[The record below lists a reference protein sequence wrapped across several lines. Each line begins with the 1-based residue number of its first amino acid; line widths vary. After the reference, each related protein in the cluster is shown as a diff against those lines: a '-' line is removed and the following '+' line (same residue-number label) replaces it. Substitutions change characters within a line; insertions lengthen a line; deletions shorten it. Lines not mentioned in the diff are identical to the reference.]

1 MNISIQQAASALQAY
16 EQWHATIA
24 DNMSAA
30 NVPGFKRSTF
40 SLKGE
45 PTGPVDSSEA
55 SSENTSLKNYL
66 MPKGNDTLDHSAGLI
81 KHTGQPTDIA
91 LGGEGYFEL
100 VLEDAWRSDAGPENT
115 RAFTRDGEF
124 KVNEQGELVN
134 NQGFKVMG
142 TGGPIQFNE
151 ETGNNFD
158 IAPDGTISVNG
169 VDTGEELLAVD
180 IGDKSKL
187 RFINGNFVLS
197 EDDIGEAKQMDD
209 PKFQQKYVEQSN
221 VSAIHE
227 MTRMIHVMRSFEANH
242 HVIQQHDQ
250 RLGKVINELGQPI

>member
-30 NVPGFKRSTF
+30 NVPGFKRSKF
-40 SLKGE
+40 SLKAVN
-45 PTGPVDSSEA
+45 GPEISTDNA
-55 SSENTSLKNYL
+55 TLKNYL
-66 MPKGNDTLDHSAGLI
+66 MPKGDVTLDHSAGLI

-151 ETGNNFD
+151 DTGNNFD

-169 VDTGEELLAVD
+169 VDTGEKLLAVD

-187 RFINGNFVLS
+187 IFFNGNFVLR
-197 EDDIGEAKQMDD
+197 EDDTGEANDSDD
-209 PKFQQKYVEQSN
+209 PHFQQKYLSL
-221 VSAIHE
+221 IH
-227 MTRMIHVMRSFEANH
+227 I
-242 HVIQQHDQ
+242 
-250 RLGKVINELGQPI
+250 

>member
-16 EQWHATIA
+16 EHWHATIA

-30 NVPGFKRSTF
+30 NVPGFKRSKF
-40 SLKGE
+40 SLE
-45 PTGPVDSSEA
+45 AVNGPEISSDNA
-55 SSENTSLKNYL
+55 TLKNYL

-91 LGGEGYFEL
+91 IGGEGYFEL

-134 NQGFKVMG
+134 NQGFKVRG
-142 TGGPIQFNE
+142 TAGTIQFNE

-169 VDTGEELLAVD
+169 VDTGETLRAVD
-180 IGDKSKL
+180 IGDTNKL
-187 RFINGNFVLS
+187 RFINGNFVLP
-197 EDDIGEAKQMDD
+197 EDDIAEAKQMDD

>member
-16 EQWHATIA
+16 EQWHETIA

-30 NVPGFKRSTF
+30 NVPGFKRSKF
-40 SLKGE
+40 SLE
-45 PTGPVDSSEA
+45 AVNGPEISTDNA
-55 SSENTSLKNYL
+55 TLKNYL
-66 MPKGNDTLDHSAGLI
+66 MPKGDVTLDHSAGLI

-100 VLEDAWRSDAGPENT
+100 VLEDPWRSDAGTENT
-115 RAFTRDGEF
+115 TAYTRNGEF

-134 NQGFKVMG
+134 NQGLKVMG

-151 ETGNNFD
+151 DTGNNFD
-158 IAPDGTISVNG
+158 IAPDGTISENG
-169 VDTGEELLAVD
+169 VDTGEKLLAVNID
-180 IGDKSKL
+180 DKSKL
-187 RFINGNFVLS
+187 IPLDGNFVLR
-197 EDDIGEAKQMDD
+197 EDDTGEASETDD
-209 PKFQQKYVEQSN
+209 PNFQQKYVEQSN

-250 RLGKVINELGQPI
+250 RLGKVINEMGQPI

>member
-40 SLKGE
+40 SLE
-45 PTGPVDSSEA
+45 AVNGPEISSDNA
-55 SSENTSLKNYL
+55 TLKNYL
-66 MPKGNDTLDHSAGLI
+66 MPKGNDTLNHSAGLR

-151 ETGNNFD
+151 DTGNNFD

-169 VDTGEELLAVD
+169 VDTGEKLLAVD

-187 RFINGNFVLS
+187 RFFNGNFVLR
-197 EDDIGEAKQMDD
+197 EDDTGEANDSDD
-209 PKFQQKYVEQSN
+209 PNFQQKYVEQSN

-250 RLGKVINELGQPI
+250 RLGKVINEMGQPI

>member
-40 SLKGE
+40 SLE
-45 PTGPVDSSEA
+45 AVNGPEISSDNA
-55 SSENTSLKNYL
+55 TLKNYL
-66 MPKGNDTLDHSAGLI
+66 MPKGNDTLNHSAGLL

-151 ETGNNFD
+151 DTGNNFD

-169 VDTGEELLAVD
+169 VDTGEKLLAVD

-187 RFINGNFVLS
+187 RFFNGNFVLR
-197 EDDIGEAKQMDD
+197 EDDTGEANDSDD
-209 PKFQQKYVEQSN
+209 PNFQQKYVEQSN

-242 HVIQQHDQ
+242 HVIQEHDQ
-250 RLGKVINELGQPI
+250 RLGKVINEMGQPI